1 MSRQSFA
8 SDNNAGIAPAALAA
22 LTAADGEG
30 HVGSYGADRWTEA
43 LQARMSTLFARECST
58 FLVFNGTAA
67 NALSLAH
74 LCRSY
79 NGVICH
85 EASHVAT
92 DECGAPEFYS
102 GGAKLIT
109 AATPLAK
116 LTPEA
121 VHQLAR
127 RRTDMHAPKPA
138 ALSLTQATEHGTTY
152 SVAEVAA
159 LTEAAR
165 QHRLRVHMDGARFA
179 NAVAALGV
187 APADLTWRAGV
198 DVLSFGATKN
208 GLPVGEAVVF
218 FDPALAE
225 DFAWRLKQAG
235 QLASKMRYLAAPWLA
250 HLESGEWLANARN
263 ANAMARRLAE
273 GLKAAGIEIL
283 FPVEANAVFASLPTH
298 TQEGLRARG
307 WKFYTFIGATGCRL
321 MCAWDMRPETI
332 DAFVA
337 DARAL
342 VNG

>member
-1 MSRQSFA
+1 MTLQSFA

-22 LTAADGEG
+22 LTAADAAS

-43 LQARMSTLFARECST
+43 LGARMSALFERDCRA

-67 NALSLAH
+67 NSLSLAH
-74 LCRSY
+74 LCRSF

-85 EASHVAT
+85 EASHIAT
-92 DECGAPEFYS
+92 DECGAPEFFS
-102 GGAKLIT
+102 GGAKLLT
-109 AATPLAK
+109 AATPHAK

-121 VHQLAR
+121 IRQLVR

-138 ALSLTQATEHGTTY
+138 ALSLTQATEHGTVYT
-152 SVAEVAA
+152 VAEIAA
-159 LTEAAR
+159 LTDIAR
-165 QHRLRVHMDGARFA
+165 QHGLRVHMDGARFA
-179 NAVAALGV
+179 NAVATLAV

-218 FDPALAE
+218 FDPKVAE
-225 DFAWRLKQAG
+225 DFAWRLKQGG

-250 HLESGEWLANARN
+250 HLESGEWLANARH
-263 ANAMARRLAE
+263 ANAMAHRLAE
-273 GLKAAGIEIL
+273 GLSAAGIEIL
-283 FPVEANAVFASLPTH
+283 FPVQANAVFATLPKH

-307 WKFYTFIGATGCRL
+307 WKFYTFLGATGCRL
-321 MCAWDMRPETI
+321 MCAWDMRPESI

-342 VNG
+342 VN